1 MRSWVS
7 NSGRERHVI
16 KQWFVLQ
23 TLTGHE
29 SKVRS
34 FIESERKLQG
44 LEDFIGE
51 VLMPTEKVTSIKN
64 GKKTSFTKKLYPG
77 YVFVEVGL
85 YDEEGVIVERVWMM
99 LKGIQ
104 GVIGFLGGDH
114 PSPMKANEVADIR
127 GTAAAADEVKAKPKI
142 VFEPGETVK
151 IIDGPFMSFSGTV
164 DEVDPERGKLK
175 VSVAI
180 FGRSAPVELEYWQ
193 VERDESVVAAP
204 M

>member
-1 MRSWVS
+1 M
-7 NSGRERHVI
+7 I

-29 SKVRS
+29 QKVRS
-34 FIESERKLQG
+34 FIESEKKLQG

-51 VLMPTEKVTSIKN
+51 VMMPTEKVTSIKN
-64 GKKTSFTKKLYPG
+64 GKKTTITKKLYPG

-85 YDEEGVIVERVWMM
+85 YDEEGVVIERVWMM

-114 PSPMKANEVADIR
+114 PSPMKPHEVADIR
-127 GTAAAADEVKAKPKI
+127 GTAVVADEVKAKPKV

-193 VERDESVVAAP
+193 VERDEQGVQAQ
-204 M
+204 